1 MFAGR
6 VRDYFFVG
14 GTIASFTALA
24 TRNFTTFLAGILMAS
39 PVAGLRPMRAL
50 RSTRTSR
57 PMPGRTVT
65 PFFLVSAMARS
76 AYAVVK
82 DLATLAGTPTTSAS
96 FLINCDCVIFAA
108 AILLLFS
115 KTDSPDGT
123 FRMRSAGRESR
134 QARISLLH
142 H

>member
-1 MFAGR
+1 MLSRGFSLLWIER
-6 VRDYFFVG
+6 FYFFL

-24 TRNFTTFLAGILMAS
+24 TRNFTTFLAGILIAS

-50 RSTRTSR
+50 RSTRTRR

-65 PFFLVSAMARS
+65 PFFLVSAIAIS

-82 DLATLAGTPTTSAS
+82 DLATLLGTPTVSAS

-108 AILLLFS
+108 AILLLFRNFQFS
-115 KTDSPDGT
+115 
-123 FRMRSAGRESR
+123 
-134 QARISLLH
+134 
-142 H
+142 